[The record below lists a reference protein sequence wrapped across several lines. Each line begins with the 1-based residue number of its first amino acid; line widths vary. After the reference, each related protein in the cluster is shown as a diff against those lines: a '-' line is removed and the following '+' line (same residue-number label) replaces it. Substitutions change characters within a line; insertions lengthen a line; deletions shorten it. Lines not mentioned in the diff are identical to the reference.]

1 MLAWIYNNLM
11 AARSLN
17 YVPSSLRITKK
28 NIDFILVI
36 SGLLIEIIV
45 QIYHIDLRIITVFT
59 VLIYL
64 VE

>member
-1 MLAWIYNNLM
+1 M